1 MKIGFLSIFAS
12 LVTIQLATAMAS
24 TPFTMNLTAGMK
36 AASNHL
42 SSAIL
47 IALNINKK
55 VVTEESKFAAGSV
68 LEKHSGENGS
78 LCFVV
83 RRPG

>member
-1 MKIGFLSIFAS
+1 MKTGLLSIFVS
-12 LVTIQLATAMAS
+12 LVTFHFTSAMTS
-24 TPFTMNLTAGMK
+24 PFTMNLTAGMK

-47 IALNINKK
+47 IALNINKN
-55 VVTEESKFAAGSV
+55 VVSEESKFAAGSV
-68 LEKHSGENGS
+68 LEKHVGEYGS

>member
-1 MKIGFLSIFAS
+1 MKIGFLSIFVS
-12 LVTIQLATAMAS
+12 LVTIQFATAMAS
-24 TPFTMNLTAGMK
+24 PFTMNLTAGMK

-47 IALNINKK
+47 IALNINKGA
-55 VVTEESKFAAGSV
+55 VSEETKFAAGSV
-68 LEKHSGENGS
+68 LEKHAGEYGS